1 MLAGVSFLFNS
12 KRQSICQ
19 EAEQCSA
26 PRVRL
31 LSNLSTLASF
41 PKKNHQKADTEME
54 LFEVVL
60 LLCSALLWNILRQIL
75 SYWKLLYQR
84 PTVKF
89 SCYGFMGWFF
99 YLFLESFMKIYVR
112 EVVFVWDLE
121 KPKQFLFKCR
131 NLNSGICVSLMQIYL
146 LFWPWT

>member
-1 MLAGVSFLFNS
+1 MCKALLAGVSFLFNS
-12 KRQSICQ
+12 KKQSICQ

-89 SCYGFMGWFF
+89 SCYGFYG
-99 YLFLESFMKIYVR
+99 
-112 EVVFVWDLE
+112 VVFLSVSRKLYE
-121 KPKQFLFKCR
+121 
-131 NLNSGICVSLMQIYL
+131 NICTRSSFRVRSRKTKAISLQMS
-146 LFWPWT
+146 